1 MDAFLGTL
9 QDHDVSS
16 VLSSCEPELLELM
29 RQIDIMVAHKRSEW
43 ETEMLAL
50 EGRLQIREEEVKSA
64 RDLVESKNVE
74 VSILR
79 QQLEETQSG
88 RKEATAK
95 YEEQLQH
102 VRDELTRLKRSY
114 EKLQRKQLRE
124 AREGAKSREEDRTE
138 LTRLTSKIEEFR
150 LRSLDWEQQRIQY
163 QKQVSSLETQRKN
176 LAEQFQQFQ
185 LQRSPG
191 RAREAERGEQASQA
205 EAQRLR
211 VQLERAQDALRAQEL
226 QLERLSLLQS
236 ELGDSRRERQVSG
249 TVLSEEKAELLAT
262 LDTQDE
268 FVRGSGLQLQQLRGE
283 LARLSQALQAKDHVI
298 RSLEDC
304 LGDEGVASGLAPLRR
319 ELEKALV
326 QLHASRTCEAHLKAE
341 AARLRESLDVL
352 RGSRGGPV
360 KEPELKL
367 LEEDLSH
374 SVGEVKRLRDE
385 LHKVEQTRRG
395 EVEGMRKEVSQLT
408 NELHQRDITIAT
420 LSGSASGIERQ
431 LRAEVE
437 RAERRATELK
447 VTQVQLE
454 TFKMENQHLTEML
467 ERLESRLSKKTEGSL
482 APPRDSL
489 ERENQ
494 QLRQE
499 LAEVRDRLEAQA
511 QTWQDKLEQAL
522 LQSRDELNQLRL
534 AEERKAKDVQRKH
547 REEVLALEAKMQ
559 ETTVRYEEEIQS
571 LRRQPEVLPKS
582 SSVPQASRSSS
593 ARSRSPSS
601 LSSSSSSS
609 SSLRLEGRMSAQG
622 RPPLLSAAPDG
633 SEGHRSNSSSQESL
647 HLLGQEQISQLALE
661 GSSPPGTVA
670 SRFLE
675 EETLRSQELLQRLD
689 AHIEDMREDTSQ
701 TVRKYLEEG
710 PGPASHQE
718 PEHRG
723 APRE

>member
-236 ELGDSRRERQVSG
+236 ELGDSRRERQ
-249 TVLSEEKAELLAT
+249 VLSEEKAELLAT

>member
-124 AREGAKSREEDRTE
+124 VREGAKSREEDRTE

-150 LRSLDWEQQRIQY
+150 LRSLEWEQQRIQY

-191 RAREAERGEQASQA
+191 RSREAERGEQASQA

-326 QLHASRTCEAHLKAE
+326 QLHASRACEAHLKAE
-341 AARLRESLDVL
+341 AARLRESLEVL
-352 RGSRGGPV
+352 RGSRGGPL

-499 LAEVRDRLEAQA
+499 LAEARDRLEAQA

-559 ETTVRYEEEIQS
+559 ENTARYEEEIQS
-571 LRRQPEVLPKS
+571 LRRQPEAPPKS
-582 SSVPQASRSSS
+582 SSVPRASRSSS

-609 SSLRLEGRMSAQG
+609 SSLRLEGRTSAQG

-718 PEHRG
+718 PEPHG

>member
-150 LRSLDWEQQRIQY
+150 LRSLEWEQQRIQY

-236 ELGDSRRERQVSG
+236 ELGDSRRERQV
-249 TVLSEEKAELLAT
+249 LSEEKAELLAT

-326 QLHASRTCEAHLKAE
+326 QLHASRACEAHLKAE

-352 RGSRGGPV
+352 RGSRGDPL

-482 APPRDSL
+482 APPRDGL

-499 LAEVRDRLEAQA
+499 LAEARDRLEAQA

-547 REEVLALEAKMQ
+547 REELLALEAKMQ
-559 ETTVRYEEEIQS
+559 ENTARYEEEIQS
-571 LRRQPEVLPKS
+571 LRRQPEAPPKS
-582 SSVPQASRSSS
+582 SSVPRASRSSS

-609 SSLRLEGRMSAQG
+609 LRLEGRTSAQG

-661 GSSPPGTVA
+661 GSSPPGAVA

-718 PEHRG
+718 PEPHG